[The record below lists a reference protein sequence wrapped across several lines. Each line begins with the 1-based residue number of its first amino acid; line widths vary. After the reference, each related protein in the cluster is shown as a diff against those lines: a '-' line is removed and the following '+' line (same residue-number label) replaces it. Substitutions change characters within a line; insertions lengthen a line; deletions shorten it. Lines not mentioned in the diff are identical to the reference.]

1 MAMLKRDVQ
10 RLRVMLRRQAIQ
22 RFSPEYEPA
31 QRATVAEAPSISR
44 AYILQSAKLGREVHL
59 LSTPE
64 MEAALLALY
73 HPRLF
78 ELQEQRLLSTG
89 PAMHPLDGHPK
100 AMGLHL
106 APLPGTLRVL
116 EGLGKIHRHPTVR
129 YQPTA
134 DPRSAQSIPWPYIGD
149 LLLYLE
155 DDIGPYCVNW
165 TVKKDP
171 AEFRRRGSYRGK
183 PVLPDSEDPGVI
195 LRHRVEALQYGA
207 AGIRTVEIT
216 PEMFARQVID
226 NLRFLF
232 LYHGRQIAAD
242 WYVRQRIVSTFAST
256 IGTPRSIFQ
265 TSQVLMSETGLALDV
280 IYTVLYQAIWRRDLE
295 VDLFTAILPDLP
307 LQAPTLDVCEHYAS
321 LFART
326 AP

>member
-1 MAMLKRDVQ
+1 MAQLKRTAA
-10 RLRVMLRRQAIQ
+10 RLAVMWRRQAGQ
-22 RFSPEYEPA
+22 KFGPEYEPA

-44 AYILQSAKLGREVHL
+44 AYILCSTKLGREVHL

-64 MEAALLALY
+64 LEAGLLALY

-78 ELQEQRLLSTG
+78 DLQEQRLLSTG
-89 PAMHPLDGHPK
+89 PALHPLEGHPT
-100 AMGLHL
+100 ATGLQL

-116 EGLGKIHRHPTVR
+116 DELGHLNRHPTVR
-129 YQPTA
+129 YQPTKDA
-134 DPRSAQSIPWPYIGD
+134 RSAQSIPWPYIGD
-149 LLLYLE
+149 LLLFLLDE
-155 DDIGPYCVNW
+155 IGPYCVNW

-256 IGTPRSIFQ
+256 IGTRQSIFH
-265 TSQVLMSETGLALDV
+265 TSQVLMSETGLALDM
-280 IYTVLYQAIWRRDLE
+280 IYTVVYQAIWRRDLE